1 MLSDIEIAQAKKLK
15 PIEEIAKLI
24 GIKKQDLYFYGPYKA
39 KVPLTYLN
47 TNGKKKDGKVILV
60 TAITPTSAGEG
71 KTTTTIGLGMALW
84 RLKKKS
90 MICLREP
97 SLGPCFGV
105 KGGAAGG
112 GYAQVLPME
121 DINLHFTGDIHA
133 VSAAHNLLAAMID
146 NSIYQGNKLGINPKK
161 VLWRRVV
168 DLNDRALRQIVI
180 GLGSGNGQVR
190 ETGYDISVASEV
202 MAILCLSKSLAELK
216 ERLAKIIIGIN
227 FSKKPVFA
235 SDLKAVGSMALLL
248 KDALMPNLVQTY
260 EGTPAFI
267 HGGPF
272 ANIAHGCNS
281 IIATKMAQKLC
292 DYVIT
297 ECGFGADLGAEKF
310 FNIVCRLAKIKP
322 AAVVIVASVR
332 ALKNHGNGDLKVGI
346 ENLGKHLENIKKFN
360 LPAVVAINRFS
371 NDSTFDLKYIE
382 RYCQEKNTPV
392 SLVEVWAKGSK
403 GGLDLAEKVLKVA
416 ERVNLFRPLYDLNKS
431 PEEIIEIIAKEIY
444 EADGVEYTA
453 EAIADLKRYREWGIK
468 NLPVCMAK
476 TQYSLSDNPKLLGR
490 PKNFKIKV
498 TEVRLSNG
506 AGFFVPIC
514 GGIMTMPGLPK
525 VPAAEGIDIDEKG
538 KITGLF

>member
-1 MLSDIEIAQAKKLK
+1 MLSDIEIAQSKKLK
-15 PIEEIAKLI
+15 PIEEVAKLI
-24 GIKKQDLYFYGPYKA
+24 GIKKNDLYFYGPYKA
-39 KVPLTYLN
+39 KIPYFLLSKFKN
-47 TNGKKKDGKVILV
+47 KPDGKLIMV
-60 TAITPTSAGEG
+60 TAINPTSAGEG

-105 KGGAAGG
+105 KGGATGG
-112 GYAQVLPME
+112 GYSKVLPME

-146 NSIYQGNKLGINPKK
+146 NSIYQGNTLGINPKK
-161 VLWRRVV
+161 VFWRRVV
-168 DLNDRALRQIVI
+168 DLNDRALRSIVI
-180 GLGSGNGQVR
+180 GLGNGNGQVR
-190 ETGYDISVASEV
+190 ETGYDISVASEI
-202 MAILCLSKSLAELK
+202 MAILCLSMSLAELK

-227 FSKKPVFA
+227 FAKKPIFA

-281 IIATKMAQKLC
+281 LIATKIALKLC
-292 DYVIT
+292 DYVVT
-297 ECGFGADLGAEKF
+297 ESGFGADLGAEKF
-310 FNIVCRLAKIKP
+310 FDIKCRIGKLKP
-322 AAVVIVASVR
+322 SAVVVVASVK
-332 ALKNHGNGDLKVGI
+332 ALKVHGNGDIKKGL
-346 ENLGKHLENIKKFN
+346 ENLGKHLENIKKFS
-360 LPAVVAINRFS
+360 LPAVVAINKFPT
-371 NDSTFDLKYIE
+371 DSLTDLKYIE
-382 RYCQEKNTPV
+382 RYCQDKNVPV
-392 SLVEVWAKGSK
+392 SLSEVWAKGGK
-403 GGLDLAEKVLKVA
+403 GGLDLAEKVLKVSQ
-416 ERVNLFRPLYDLNKS
+416 RVNLFKPLYDLNKT

-444 EADGVEYTA
+444 GADGVEYTA
-453 EAIADLKRYREWGIK
+453 EAIADLKRYQDWGIK

-476 TQYSLSDNPKLLGR
+476 TQYSLSDNAKLLGR
-490 PKNFKIKV
+490 PKNFRIKI

-506 AGFFVPIC
+506 AGFYVPIC

-525 VPAAEGIDIDEKG
+525 VPAAEGIDIDENG